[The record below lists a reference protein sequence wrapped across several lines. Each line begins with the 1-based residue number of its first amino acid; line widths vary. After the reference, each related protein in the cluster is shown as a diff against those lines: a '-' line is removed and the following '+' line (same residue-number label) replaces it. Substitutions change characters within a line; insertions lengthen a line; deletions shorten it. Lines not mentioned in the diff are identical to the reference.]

1 MKLTERTTRVAVRA
15 RARGGQPERRGS
27 FAFDFPASFSSSQV
41 HVVARSFFPNVFGGG
56 ATHLHAPHASRYGSR
71 AGPQIR
77 KFQCANA

>member
-41 HVVARSFFPNVFGGG
+41 HVVARSFFPKFSV
-56 ATHLHAPHASRYGSR
+56 AALLTSTHHTPPGTA
-71 AGPQIR
+71 AGRPQIR